1 MKSLMIAL
9 GSIVAVTAA
18 TASAQAQTP
27 ASPARVF
34 TPAPV
39 AVLTQRYDNGRT
51 AANLNEHILN
61 VSSVESGQF
70 QKLYTIVVAGQ
81 VYAQPL
87 LVPHVG
93 FADGTYKTVLIVAT
107 MTNEVYAFE
116 VSDAIYGGP
125 SSPILL
131 WNTHVGTPVAGD
143 LMPMSSSVYRC
154 VGKLMCIPTN
164 PRPTSSPWA
173 LPPVGLSPRDVVNGG
188 YGSYNINPSIGIVST
203 PVVDADLGRI
213 FLVSKQKANTTYAT
227 ASGQCDVS
235 AANDKA
241 LLENR
246 LISLDLKTGAILRCV
261 DLGVDPKS
269 WKDGFASDR
278 DPVTHK
284 IRLNNRN
291 QMQRPALLLQNH
303 EIYAGLASHQDT
315 PPWHGWI
322 FAYDEDLQFKND
334 WISTPNAMGG
344 GVWQSGS
351 GLAGDSQGH
360 VYAMTG
366 NGERDG
372 PLGHGKKWLDLST
385 WPLLHNY
392 AGMFVQLSPDLRML
406 HSYSTDDE
414 LYREVFDEDV
424 GSSGPVLIPET
435 PFVLGGDKEAKF
447 FVLNTSPELSK
458 QQYFQAGLEG
468 CQQRHTGD
476 DSAERRKASQGSI
489 GCLAPLQNHHIH
501 GAPALW
507 RSETMGLMAYV
518 WPERDNLLAFRW
530 DETTQRFDMPPA
542 QESAMTSTP
551 CYPCMPGGMVS
562 ISADGNKSR
571 TGILWASTTDP
582 TLTNS
587 LYSFPATP
595 GVTNVS
601 PGVLYAFDAESLS
614 QPIWSSGTN
623 PQRDGTGFFA
633 KFNLPVVADGR
644 VYLATFSNE
653 VDIFGLKEW
662 AKYLEIHLSQD
673 AVTAGSSLTASV
685 TFLNAGTTTWTTGSY
700 GVASTNATSGI
711 APLRYELLADAPP
724 GTEVT
729 IAVPVTAP
737 KTPGT
742 YSLQLQMVDSE
753 SQWFGEETDVI
764 KYTVQ

>member
-1 MKSLMIAL
+1 MKSLMVAL

-18 TASAQAQTP
+18 PASVQAQAP

-39 AVLTQRYDNGRT
+39 AVLTQRYDNART

-87 LVPHVG
+87 LVPHVS
-93 FADGTYKTVLIVAT
+93 FADGTYKNVLIVAT

-116 VSDAIYGGP
+116 MSDAIYGGP

-143 LMPMSSSVYRC
+143 FMPMSSSVYRC
-154 VGKLMCIPTN
+154 VGKLMCVPTN

-173 LPPVGLSPRDVVNGG
+173 LPPIGLSPRDVVNGG

-203 PVVDADLGRI
+203 PVVDANLGRI
-213 FLVSKQKANTTYAT
+213 FLVSKQMTSMTYAT
-227 ASGQCDVS
+227 ESDQCDFG
-235 AANDKA
+235 AATDKA
-241 LLENR
+241 SPENR
-246 LISLDLKTGAILRCV
+246 LISLDLQTGAIRRCV
-261 DLGVDPKS
+261 DLGLDPNS
-269 WKDGFASDR
+269 WKSGLASDR

-351 GLAGDSQGH
+351 GLAGDSQGR

-372 PLGHGKKWLDLST
+372 PLGHGRKWLDLST

-406 HSYSTDDE
+406 RPYPTDDE

-447 FVLNTSPELSK
+447 FVLNTNPELSK

-468 CQQRHTGD
+468 CEEKHTGD
-476 DSAERRKASQGSI
+476 DSAERRKASLRSI

-530 DETTQRFDMPPA
+530 NETTQRFDMPPA

-562 ISADGNKSR
+562 VSADGNKSR
-571 TGILWASTTDP
+571 TGILWASTTDRS
-582 TLTNS
+582 LTNS

-601 PGVLYAFDAESLS
+601 PGVLYAFDAENLS
-614 QPIWSSGTN
+614 QPIWSSDTN
-623 PQRDGTGFFA
+623 PQRDGTGLFA

-653 VDIFGLKEW
+653 VDVFGLREW
-662 AKYLEIHLSQD
+662 AKYLEIHLSQS
-673 AVTAGSSLTASV
+673 AVATGSSLTASV

-700 GVASTNATSGI
+700 GVAGTNATSGI
-711 APLRYELLADAPP
+711 VPLRYELPADVPP

-729 IAVPVTAP
+729 IDIPMTAP

-742 YSLQLQMVDSE
+742 YSLQLQMVDSK
-753 SQWFGEETDVI
+753 SQWFGEETDVT